1 MRALALSR
9 LSQVYA
15 MLSGTLIL
23 LPQYGQVVV
32 LTPALTILLLPQRSQ
47 TTMWYV
53 ATTDETDNR
62 GADIGVPCPRPG
74 T

>member
-1 MRALALSR
+1 LRALALSR

-47 TTMWYV
+47 TT
-53 ATTDETDNR
+53 T
-62 GADIGVPCPRPG
+62 
-74 T
+74 